1 MKKQLL
7 VIALISMTI
16 FGCEKQAGKSSA
28 PTEEASKASPNA
40 RGKKQAVTLSLLAE
54 SLDAVG
60 VGADSVKLTWT
71 NPANPIFTFIQ
82 ESLSGSEPST
92 IVLDSANFVASYSIY
107 QPDWIASTGSAVV
120 TKTVYQASGTTMYY
134 RVSGDVSPTY
144 DIYFSTVKQY
154 TQP

>member
-7 VIALISMTI
+7 VIALISGMI
-16 FGCEKQAGKSSA
+16 FGCEKQAGKPSA
-28 PTEEASKASPNA
+28 TTEEATKASPNA
-40 RGKKQAVTLSLLAE
+40 KVKKPTTTLTLTAE

-60 VGADSVKLTWT
+60 VGVDSVKLTWK

-82 ESLSGSEPST
+82 VSLAGGDGVS
-92 IVLDSANFVASYSIY
+92 IVLDSTNAQAGYSIY